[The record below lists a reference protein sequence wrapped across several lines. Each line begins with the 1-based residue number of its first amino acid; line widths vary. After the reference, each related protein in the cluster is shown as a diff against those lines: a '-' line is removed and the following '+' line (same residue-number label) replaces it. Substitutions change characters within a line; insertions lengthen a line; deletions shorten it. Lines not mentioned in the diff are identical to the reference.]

1 MYVHTS
7 IYIYKNACIS
17 MYGCLHIYDMRTEGQ
32 TDIKSAAL
40 GKASAVRANRFGGF
54 RRCGPVPF
62 RFRSAAGDADAPD
75 AIAMETFAQRTLD
88 VSVIERNITHIW
100 PR

>member
-1 MYVHTS
+1 MDVWIS
-7 IYIYKNACIS
+7 NA
-17 MYGCLHIYDMRTEGQ
+17 T
-32 TDIKSAAL
+32 L
-40 GKASAVRANRFGGF
+40 GKAHLVRANRFGGF

-62 RFRSAAGDADAPD
+62 RFRSAAGDADAKQLGLAD
-75 AIAMETFAQRTLD
+75 ALETLAQRTLD